1 MHHDLISCTVALN
14 GIYNS
19 MKQLTSSSARLRGNP
34 IIYTRFRWITLTSL
48 RCFLPS
54 EGFGFDFCSF
64 CFRSKFLSATN
75 LFSSE
80 CHDVTQQLIKLY
92 KTKWAQNRTSTLTT
106 FHNLLPSPQSFLC
119 HKVHDMLDNDHQ
131 FHLFQPFPL
140 CDANTKRTSLKI
152 KKEREKKAREW
163 VRE

>member
-14 GIYNS
+14 GIYNG
-19 MKQLTSSSARLRGNP
+19 KKLLTSSSARLRGNP

-54 EGFGFDFCSF
+54 EAFGFDFCSF

-75 LFSSE
+75 LFSRE

-92 KTKWAQNRTSTLTT
+92 KTNDHKTAQVPLQPFTICCHP
-106 FHNLLPSPQSFLC
+106 HNLFFVIRCTTCWTTTISSIFFS
-119 HKVHDMLDNDHQ
+119 H
-131 FHLFQPFPL
+131 FHYVMPTP
-140 CDANTKRTSLKI
+140 NTHLWR
-152 KKEREKKAREW
+152 
-163 VRE
+163 